1 MKTFKSVIMV
11 KYPKEVVWKTMRDRL
26 PEMTPYLDDV
36 AAITQEHRKEQAD
49 GSLKLIN
56 IWKAD
61 IKIPS
66 MLQSVIDPST
76 LSWTDRA
83 EWFEQESRCRWT
95 IEPHFFTDCIRC
107 AGTTHFE
114 PAIGGRGTRI
124 TFEGEMEIVTK
135 KIPGVPAFMEATA
148 AKAIE
153 SFVTSLIPKNFRK
166 VTDALSIL
174 LKEKPPAKQAG
185 APVARK
191 KKFQA

>member
-11 KYPKEVVWKTMRDRL
+11 KYPKEEVWRAMRDRL

-36 AAITQEHRKEQAD
+36 AAITQEERKEQAD

-56 IWKAD
+56 VWKAD

-66 MLQSVIDPST
+66 LFQSVIDPST

-83 EWFEQESRCRWT
+83 EWFEKESRCRWT

-107 AGTTHFE
+107 AGTTRFE

-124 TFEGEMEIVTK
+124 TFEGEMEILTK
-135 KIPGVPAFMEATA
+135 KIAGLPPFMEATA
-148 AKAIE
+148 AKTVE
-153 SFVTSLIPKNFRK
+153 SLVISLIPKNFRK
-166 VTDALSIL
+166 IIDALSVL
-174 LKEKPPAKQAG
+174 LKEKHPAKPAG
-185 APVARK
+185 ACGAKFARK
-191 KKFQA
+191 T